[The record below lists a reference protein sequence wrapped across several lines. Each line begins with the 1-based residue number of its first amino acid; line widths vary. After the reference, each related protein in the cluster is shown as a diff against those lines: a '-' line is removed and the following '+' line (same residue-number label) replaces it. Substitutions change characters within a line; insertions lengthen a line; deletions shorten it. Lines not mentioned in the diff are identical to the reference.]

1 MGSKRK
7 AKQLLE
13 ASEAHKHYSSIVDLA
28 LTYFIVK
35 AEHEGNPLAEDLK
48 KLKQEYKD
56 EFARAIEMTEDVYC
70 EIFTDEEMD
79 ELILLHTNAAIQKL
93 RGLTSDIFDRV
104 LEKFSLKAG

>member
-13 ASEAHKHYSSIVDLA
+13 ASEAHKHYSSIVELA

-35 AEHEGNPLAEDLK
+35 AEHEGKPLAEDLK
-48 KLKQEYKD
+48 KLRQDYKD

-70 EIFTDEEMD
+70 EIFTDDEMD

-93 RGLTSDIFDRV
+93 RGLTSEIFNKV
-104 LEKFSLKAG
+104 LEKFSLKVG